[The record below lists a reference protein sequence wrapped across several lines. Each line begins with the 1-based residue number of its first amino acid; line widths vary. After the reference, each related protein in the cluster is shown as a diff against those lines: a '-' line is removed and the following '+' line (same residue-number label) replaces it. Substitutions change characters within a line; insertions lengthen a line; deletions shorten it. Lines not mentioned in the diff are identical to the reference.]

1 MASSIPTPV
10 SETVQA
16 VMLDSAQ
23 ALGGHT
29 PSGGHHT
36 DTLLLTIIT
45 AIVIGVYLFVIADR
59 LKIPAIV
66 PLLFGGVLA
75 GPEYLDLIDPNTIA
89 DELNTLI
96 KFAVAI
102 ILFEGGLSLDPK
114 GYKEAGG
121 TIRKLLTL
129 GVLSTWLGT
138 SVVLFLL
145 FDLSPMISLLG
156 GSLIIVTGPTVITPL
171 LKRVTIHTRLHHILH
186 YEGVLGDPIGV
197 FVALLCLE
205 WVSVNATTTTSAAPI
220 LDFLTRIFFG
230 ILLGV
235 IGGIF
240 MNFMVRQLR
249 MQEEAVNLFVLSTIL
264 GLFGACEAIVPETG
278 LLAVTITGL
287 ILGIKQPPYLKKIK
301 QFQMELTD
309 LCIACLFIL
318 LAAKLKIDEFLNLG
332 LKGAIALAV
341 VLFIIRPVGIFLS
354 TRGEGMA
361 IRDKLMLSWIAPR
374 GIIAASMASIVGIT
388 LEDKN
393 LPGAQILPAFV
404 FGVIGVTVVFQGFSA
419 GLVAKLLQVERPPR
433 RNWIIISANKFARVI
448 AHFIQGRGIKV
459 FLIDANSNNVQA
471 ARREGLVAI
480 TSNAFDT
487 ELLDREDFLEVGNV
501 LALTDNKDLNATLC
515 KHWQGLGERV
525 RTWRWSDKDIENEN
539 DYRHLGKV
547 VFADLPKPS
556 VISHQIEMGTL
567 SQLEESDAIT
577 PNRMEIA
584 TFSGN
589 RMALNPN
596 VYEFKIP
603 ENDKEYNLVRLS
615 FRVPKEPVTKLITG
629 NRILFLHHAENL
641 DDLFDKLL
649 QSVISEYPDLLKSQ
663 LLEDFQKI
671 GRERPLVLGFGAS
684 VNHVYSD
691 KLDDS
696 ICLMAKLNQP
706 MIDPS
711 HSNIPVRLVFL
722 IISPTDQQNKH
733 LKLLASIA
741 RLLNDNRIREEI
753 MEAKDV
759 DEILF
764 LLKKFEH
771 RAELKAK
778 AKEQLAATPKK
789 AQDEMRQSLAQKKTD
804 D

>member
-1 MASSIPTPV
+1 M
-10 SETVQA
+10 
-16 VMLDSAQ
+16 
-23 ALGGHT
+23 H
-29 PSGGHHT
+29 HHT

-45 AIVIGVYLFVIADR
+45 SIVIGVYLFVIANR

-75 GPEYLDLIDPNTIA
+75 GPEFLNVINPNAIA

-121 TIRKLLTL
+121 SIRKLLSI
-129 GVLSTWLGT
+129 GVLTTWFGT
-138 SVVLFLL
+138 SIALYFL
-145 FDLSPMISLLG
+145 FDLSLVISLLG

-171 LKRVTIHTRLHHILH
+171 LKRVPINKRLHHILH

-205 WVSVNATTTTSAAPI
+205 WVAVNADTATSAAPVV
-220 LDFLTRIFFG
+220 DFFARIFFG
-230 ILLGV
+230 VILGV
-235 IGGIF
+235 AGGFF

-249 MQEEAVNLFVLSTIL
+249 MQEEAINLFVLSTIL

-287 ILGIKQPPYLKKIK
+287 ILGVKQPPYLKKIK
-301 QFQMELTD
+301 QFQIELTD

-332 LKGAIALAV
+332 VKGAILLALV
-341 VLFIIRPVGIFLS
+341 MFVIRPLGIFLS
-354 TRGEGMA
+354 TRGESMSL
-361 IRDKLMLSWIAPR
+361 REKLMLSWIAPR

-388 LEDKN
+388 LTENK
-393 LPGAQILPAFV
+393 LEGAEILPAFV
-404 FGVIGVTVVFQGFSA
+404 FGVIGVTVVIQGFSA
-419 GLVAKLLQVERPPR
+419 GVVSRLLKVQRPPR
-433 RNWIIISANKFARVI
+433 RDWIIISANKFARVI
-448 AHFIQGRGIKV
+448 AHFIQGRDIKV
-459 FLIDANSNNVQA
+459 FLIDANSNNVEA

-480 TSNAFDT
+480 TSNAFEPD
-487 ELLDREDFLEVGNV
+487 LLEREEFLEVGNV
-501 LALTDNKDLNATLC
+501 LSLTDNKDLNATLC
-515 KHWQGLGERV
+515 KHWQELGERV
-525 RTWRWSDKDIENEN
+525 RTWRWSDKEEENEN

-556 VISHQIEMGTL
+556 VVSHQIMMGTL
-567 SQLEESDAIT
+567 SQLEETDNHT

-596 VYEFKIP
+596 IYEFKST
-603 ENDKEYNLVRLS
+603 EEANEQNSNLLRLS

-629 NRILFLHHAENL
+629 NRILFLQQAVHLE
-641 DDLFDKLL
+641 DLFDKLL
-649 QSVISEYPDLLKSQ
+649 QPVVHEYPDLLKSQ
-663 LLEDFQKI
+663 LQEDFHKI
-671 GRERPLVLGFGAS
+671 GKERPLVLNFGAS

-696 ICLMAKLNQP
+696 ICLMAKLNEP
-706 MIDPS
+706 LLDHG
-711 HSNIPVRLVFL
+711 HSSIPIRLVFL
-722 IISPTDQQNKH
+722 IVSPTDQQNKH

-741 RLLNDNRIREEI
+741 RLLNDKRIRDEI
-753 MEAKDV
+753 MDAKDV

-764 LLKKFEH
+764 LLKKFEQ

-778 AKEQLAATPKK
+778 AKEQLANTPAH
-789 AQDEMRQSLAQKKTD
+789 AQPDLPAE
-804 D
+804 